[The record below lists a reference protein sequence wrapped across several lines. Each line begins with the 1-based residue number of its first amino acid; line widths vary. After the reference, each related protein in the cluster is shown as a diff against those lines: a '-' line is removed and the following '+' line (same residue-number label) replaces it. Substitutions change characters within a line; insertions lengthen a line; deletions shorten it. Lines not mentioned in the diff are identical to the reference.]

1 LNPSTNNVTVGNEL
15 FPIRSN
21 ASPDEHTLYV
31 WDSIISRAQARNVYV
46 LAYSF
51 GAKSVLTLIQ
61 KREEQVVQRVNAL
74 VFAEGAYRL
83 DPATTPPSVG
93 QFLRQRAINFK
104 GDGQIPVGGHVPAAE
119 EQLSCC
125 CLSVGDLTTSA
136 PTADGRPPP
145 STSAPASALSKR
157 SSSNK
162 ARTISL
168 SLETTFTYFVAA
180 RDRGCSA
187 AQFISESETKTR
199 SANMDAVCARA
210 EMSERLR
217 ASRGRE
223 GHANGEPNDSWVPW
237 WVSSPSLAWT
247 SVVGSI
253 DTKTTFGVVSTSPWL
268 ASRGVFCVNCPTE
281 AHEAIANCV
290 ITMIMQQVLLA
301 GNQIALMSTL
311 VVPGAP
317 MYDVGDRNQ
326 VPDLALKHVAAALG
340 IFPKLSVQVA
350 YATESWGFC
359 TEANMDFARAR
370 AELSQRLRADAD
382 RGGEGHANEE
392 PDYSP
397 VVVFE
402 SICRQD
408 FRRWLDQHEGELRRW
423 HYEPLAADS
432 GRVVVYSSTIP
443 LHARVG
449 SGIVIKVVRQ
459 IVEAGRSTD
468 LIATVEMERAP
479 RIDVGDRDQ
488 EPDGAV
494 TPAAA
499 EVNAFPTFVVEVA
512 GFHESWTLLEERLE
526 RWMTPNTTVQVAIG
540 VKYDATNRRVLLLQR
555 DGAKVTRNVVDFAVG
570 QSEPVAFPL
579 RALYYGVELPELL
592 AGHEDDP
599 IQIDLAWLRGV
610 LDRFM

>member
-61 KREEQVVQRVNAL
+61 KREAQVVQRVNAL

-136 PTADGRPPP
+136 PTADGRPP
-145 STSAPASALSKR
+145 SSASAPASALSKR

-199 SANMDAVCARA
+199 S
-210 EMSERLR
+210 
-217 ASRGRE
+217 
-223 GHANGEPNDSWVPW
+223 
-237 WVSSPSLAWT
+237 
-247 SVVGSI
+247 
-253 DTKTTFGVVSTSPWL
+253 
-268 ASRGVFCVNCPTE
+268 
-281 AHEAIANCV
+281 
-290 ITMIMQQVLLA
+290 
-301 GNQIALMSTL
+301 
-311 VVPGAP
+311 
-317 MYDVGDRNQ
+317 
-326 VPDLALKHVAAALG
+326 
-340 IFPKLSVQVA
+340 
-350 YATESWGFC
+350 

-370 AELSQRLRADAD
+370 AELSERLRADAS
-382 RGGEGHANEE
+382 RGSQGHANEE

-402 SICRQD
+402 SICHQD

-423 HYEPLAADS
+423 HYEPLTADS
-432 GRVVVYSSTIP
+432 GRVVVYSSTIAM
-443 LHARVG
+443 HARVG

-459 IVEAGRSTD
+459 IVEAGKSID
-468 LIATVEMERAP
+468 LIATVRMERAP
-479 RIDVGDRDQ
+479 TIDVGDRDQ
-488 EPDGAV
+488 EPDGAI
-494 TPAAA
+494 TPSDADA
-499 EVNAFPTFVVEVA
+499 NAFPTFVVEVA
-512 GFHESWTLLEERLE
+512 GFHESWPLLEEILE
-526 RWMTPNTTVQVAIG
+526 RWMAPNTTVQVALG
-540 VKYDATNRRVLLLQR
+540 VKFDATDRRIVLLQR
-555 DGAKVTRNVVDFAVG
+555 DGLKVTRNVVDFAVE
-570 QSEPVAFPL
+570 QPDRVAFPL

-592 AGHEDDP
+592 AGHEDDL
-599 IQIDLAWLRGV
+599 IQIDLTWLRGV
-610 LDRFM
+610 IDQFL